1 MKFEAHPFSKFMGHL
16 VEIAVNEVGL
26 PSPSC
31 KGGRSLV
38 TPDATKPLLGVLNYI
53 CWEIH
58 RCVVGDG
65 DMELVFGGLS
75 EMTSLCH
82 SYGELLSFGCCDLFQ
97 LKWKLIRVPQVAPS
111 LCPEF
116 LSWWLSCLRAS

>member
-1 MKFEAHPFSKFMGHL
+1 MKFEAHPFSTFLGHL

-31 KGGRSLV
+31 KGCRSLV
-38 TPDATKPLLGVLNYI
+38 TPAATKQLLCVFSFI

-82 SYGELLSFGCCDLFQ
+82 SYGERLSFGCYADFSINMEVDRCATGCS
-97 LKWKLIRVPQVAPS
+97 LIVS
-111 LCPEF
+111 
-116 LSWWLSCLRAS
+116 